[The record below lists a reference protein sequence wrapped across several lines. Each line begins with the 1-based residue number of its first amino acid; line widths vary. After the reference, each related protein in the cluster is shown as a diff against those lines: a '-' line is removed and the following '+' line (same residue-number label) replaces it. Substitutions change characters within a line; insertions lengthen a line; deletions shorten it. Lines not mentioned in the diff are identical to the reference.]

1 MSKQPA
7 TVVQHDQELLET
19 PDNGLDNFSPTI
31 VSSPIIQSGHEDFPK
46 ITEHLNSNLSILP
59 ESSHTG
65 NTSYQLPIRTIREI
79 PRQQYDPDLKTKVKY
94 PIANHVPLHRL
105 SSSCAS
111 FVCQLSI
118 VSISSNVREAL
129 KDPKW
134 TQAMNDEMEALQKN
148 STWEM
153 TILNKWKRTLERS
166 VAKGY
171 TQTYGID
178 YEETLALIAKINTI
192 WSPRA
197 WFGKFSKSMK
207 DFGYKQ
213 ITGNDPV
220 EKAALQ
226 HHLASEFEMKDLGAL
241 KYFLSIEVA
250 RLEQGI
256 FLSQWKYILDILTDT
271 GMLASKPVDTQMELN
286 HQLGEYPDQF
296 MHAPSEAHMDAVN
309 RILRYLKSSPGRG
322 LMFAR
327 HGHIDVEGH
336 TDANWAGS
344 VTDRRSTSG
353 YFTFV
358 EGNLVS
364 W

>member
-153 TILNKWKRTLERS
+153 TILHKWKRTL
-166 VAKGY
+166 G
-171 TQTYGID
+171 
-178 YEETLALIAKINTI
+178 
-192 WSPRA
+192 
-197 WFGKFSKSMK
+197 F
-207 DFGYKQ
+207 
-213 ITGNDPV
+213 TGNDPM

-358 EGNLVS
+358 GGNLVS